1 MKKLLFSLIILVS
14 FSTSAQCSLGF
25 NDLVK
30 ALRSNETNLKYQLSN
45 KGYIYNYSESIY
57 YCDNEKY
64 ELKKTY
70 KDGVFGIK
78 YMIPNSS
85 YEIQKII
92 NEAKNYGL
100 RLTDSTINPSTGMPN
115 NIYEGGIGNLM
126 MQIQSNERY
135 NYIVIYGQ

>member
-1 MKKLLFSLIILVS
+1 MKKLLLSLILLLS
-14 FSTSAQCSLGF
+14 FSASAQCSLGF

-45 KGYIYNYSESIY
+45 KGYIYNYSESAY

-64 ELKKTY
+64 ELRKTY

-78 YMIPNSS
+78 FLIPNSS

-100 RLTDSTINPSTGMPN
+100 RLTDSTINQSTGMPN
-115 NIYEGGIGNLM
+115 NIYQGGIGNLM
-126 MQIQSNERY
+126 MQIQSNESY

>member
-1 MKKLLFSLIILVS
+1 
-14 FSTSAQCSLGF
+14 
-25 NDLVK
+25 
-30 ALRSNETNLKYQLSN
+30 
-45 KGYIYNYSESIY
+45 
-57 YCDNEKY
+57 
-64 ELKKTY
+64 
-70 KDGVFGIK
+70 
-78 YMIPNSS
+78 MIPNSS

>member
-1 MKKLLFSLIILVS
+1 MKKILFILLMFVSL
-14 FSTSAQCSLGF
+14 FTSAQCSLGF

-30 ALRSNETNLKYQLSN
+30 ALRSNETNLKYQLSI
-45 KGYIYNYSESIY
+45 KGYEYNYSESAY

-64 ELKKTY
+64 ELRKTFN
-70 KDGVFGIK
+70 DGVSGIT

-100 RLTDSTINPSTGMPN
+100 KLTDSTINPSTGMPN
-115 NIYEGGIGNLM
+115 NFYEGGIGNLM